1 MPSYTAPMPSSLVA
15 QLNKTLRARIPR
27 AYRPRDR
34 LYIERKGLQLDF
46 QAPDDDVYYDQVSR
60 DAIGILLKTIIPTC
74 FGVKP
79 HPTRMGPL
87 GRVHLHLG
95 PRPALQRVHA
105 ARRVVREGVV
115 VHGPGSMGFEVT
127 DADGYVLAFV

>member
-46 QAPDDDVYYDQVSR
+46 QAPDDNVYYDQVSR

-79 HPTRMGPL
+79 HPTRMGPQ
-87 GRVHLHLG
+87 GRVQLHPAYALAG
-95 PRPALQRVHA
+95 ARPSV
-105 ARRVVREGVV
+105 ARRWHRLT
-115 VHGPGSMGFEVT
+115 S
-127 DADGYVLAFV
+127 